1 MANGIDIN
9 QAVSVRN
16 TVHHAPL
23 THSDTPEVASAL
35 KFYDP
40 GRTGIRHQ
48 RLDLFEDAP
57 CNLGIEIL

>member
-1 MANGIDIN
+1 MEGRRLSVRVTAMANGIDIT

-23 THSDTPEVASAL
+23 THSYTPEVASAL

-40 GRTGIRHQ
+40 GRTRIRH
-48 RLDLFEDAP
+48 
-57 CNLGIEIL
+57 